1 MEPITRKEMLYSGVN
16 LNPITRREMF
26 IAKMA
31 GMDVETP
38 EPITREEMFMQK
50 VIDNGGSGGGGG
62 SESLPEAESM
72 LFG

>member
-1 MEPITRKEMLYSGVN
+1 MEAITREEKLYSGISLDPITRKEMFL
-16 LNPITRREMF
+16 
-26 IAKMA
+26 AKMA

-50 VIDNGGSGGGGG
+50 VIENGSGSGGG
-62 SESLPEAESM
+62 SNLPEAETM